1 MARRFL
7 SAVGL
12 NKLYHFIRS
21 ESAARMDKE
30 GGQKT
35 DGGSKHLMDKEA
47 AARIQ
52 AAEAKQHGGGVEK
65 GSFAARAQAAAD
77 KRENQKN

>member
-1 MARRFL
+1 
-7 SAVGL
+7 
-12 NKLYHFIRS
+12 
-21 ESAARMDKE
+21 MDKE

-47 AARIQ
+47 ASRIQ
-52 AAEAKQHGGGVEK
+52 RAEAKQHDGGVEK
-65 GSFAARAQAAAD
+65 GGFAARAQAAAD